1 MYFNSKTKT
10 FDNGVEI
17 MATYKNKVAFT
28 TTVSDSE
35 VAVNEEGKKI
45 VPKGSLL
52 DAAGTI
58 KNDATVVGV
67 LGEDVDVTNGPQP
80 GSLIVEG
87 YILKDRLPV
96 APEETAVGALKKI
109 TFK

>member
-1 MYFNSKTKT
+1 MYFNSKTNT

-17 MATYKNKVAFT
+17 MSTYRNRVTFT
-28 TTVSDSE
+28 CTVSDSSVE
-35 VAVNEEGKKI
+35 ANGEGKKI

-52 DAAGTI
+52 AADGTI
-58 KNDATVVGV
+58 KNDGTVIGI
-67 LGEDVDVTNGPQP
+67 LAEEVDVTNGPQP

-96 APEETAVGALKKI
+96 APEELAIKALSKI
-109 TFK
+109 TFR

>member
-1 MYFNSKTKT
+1 MYFNSKTNT

-17 MATYKNKVAFT
+17 MATYTNRVAFT
-28 TTVSDSE
+28 CTVSDSE
-35 VAVNEEGKKI
+35 VQEKDGKKI

-58 KNDATVVGV
+58 KNDATVVGI
-67 LGEDVDVTNGPQP
+67 LAEEVDVTNGPQP

-96 APEETAVGALKKI
+96 APEEAAITALKNI
-109 TFK
+109 NFK

>member
-1 MYFNSKTKT
+1 MYFNSKTQT
-10 FDNGVEI
+10 FDNEVEI
-17 MATYKNKVAFT
+17 MATYRNRVTFT
-28 TTVSDSE
+28 CTVSDSSVE
-35 VAVNEEGKKI
+35 ANGEGKKI

-52 DAAGTI
+52 DASGVV
-58 KNDATVVGV
+58 KNDGTVVGI
-67 LGEDVDVTNGPQP
+67 LAETVDVTNGPQP

-96 APEETAVGALKKI
+96 APETLAIKALTSI

>member
-1 MYFNSKTKT
+1 MYFNAKTQT
-10 FDNGVEI
+10 FDNEVEI
-17 MATYKNKVAFT
+17 MATYRNRVTFT
-28 TTVSDSE
+28 CTVSDSE
-35 VAVNEEGKKI
+35 VIEKDGRKI

-52 DAAGTI
+52 DESGVV
-58 KNDATVVGV
+58 KNDGTVVGI
-67 LGEDVDVTNGPQP
+67 LAETVDVTNGPQP

-96 APEETAVGALKKI
+96 APETLAIKALTSI

>member
-1 MYFNSKTKT
+1 MYFNSKTQT

-17 MATYKNKVAFT
+17 MATYRNRVTFT

-35 VAVNEEGKKI
+35 VVENEEGKKI

-58 KNDATVVGV
+58 KNDATVVGI
-67 LGEDVDVTNGPQP
+67 LAEEVDVTNGPQP

-96 APEETAVGALKKI
+96 APDEAAITALKNI
-109 TFK
+109 NFR

>member
-1 MYFNSKTKT
+1 MYFNSKTQE

-17 MATYKNKVAFT
+17 MATYRNRVTFSC
-28 TTVSDSE
+28 TVSDSE
-35 VAVNEEGKKI
+35 IEANGKGKKI

-52 DAAGTI
+52 DKSGVV
-58 KNDATVVGV
+58 KNDATVVGI
-67 LGEDVDVTNGPQP
+67 LAEDVDVTNGPQL

-87 YILKDRLPV
+87 YVLKDRLPV
-96 APEETAVGALKKI
+96 APEEVAIGALKKI

>member
-1 MYFNSKTKT
+1 MYFNSKTQT
-10 FDNGVEI
+10 FDNEVEI
-17 MATYKNKVAFT
+17 MATYRNRVTFT
-28 TTVSDSE
+28 CTVSDSE
-35 VAVNEEGKKI
+35 VKEKDGRKI

-52 DAAGTI
+52 DASGVV
-58 KNDATVVGV
+58 KNDGTVVGI
-67 LGEDVDVTNGPQP
+67 LAETVDVTNGPQP

-96 APEETAVGALKKI
+96 APETLAIKALTSI

>member
-17 MATYKNKVAFT
+17 MATYKNRVAFT
-28 TTVSDSE
+28 CTVSDTD
-35 VAVNEEGKKI
+35 VAENSEGKKI

-52 DAAGTI
+52 DAAGAI
-58 KNDATVVGV
+58 KNDASVVGV
-67 LGEDVDVTNGPQP
+67 LSEEVDVTNGPQP

-96 APEETAVGALKKI
+96 APEEVAIGALKKI